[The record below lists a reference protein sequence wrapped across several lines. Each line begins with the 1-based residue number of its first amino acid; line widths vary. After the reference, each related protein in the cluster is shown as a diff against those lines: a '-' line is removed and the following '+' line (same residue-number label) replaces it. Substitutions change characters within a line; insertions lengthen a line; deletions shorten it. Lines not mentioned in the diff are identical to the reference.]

1 MTTRFVLAT
10 ITAIA
15 CTHATSTLPRAAAP
29 DCPAG
34 ARGPVISVRAWVLDG
49 KNRAVQRLQANDF
62 VILENGAAQQPCE
75 FRHVREPVSVGILA
89 DMSGSMRET
98 SPDGP
103 GVAAGA
109 IDEFLKSSGPQ
120 DEYFFEEV
128 GTGPAMRC
136 LFTCDLTSIRARL
149 QIKPLERTALVDGVY
164 LALAAMRK
172 ARHQNRALLIV
183 SDGYDNASVYTPNE
197 LKRALAETPVPMF
210 LVIPASRWERVGL
223 RGQAVLIADEQEM
236 RARMLDVTESSG
248 GLWLPVSDA
257 REARGLASQL
267 ASAMR
272 RPYLLT
278 YVSSSAM
285 SGTRARKIQVKLN
298 RVKGLGAAKVGGTAA
313 GPR

>member
-15 CTHATSTLPRAAAP
+15 CTHAANTLPRAAAP

-75 FRHVREPVSVGILA
+75 FRHMREPVSIGILA
-89 DMSGSMRET
+89 DMSGSMREAT
-98 SPDGP
+98 SDGAR
-103 GVAAGA
+103 VAAWA
-109 IDEFLKSSGPQ
+109 VNEFLKSSGPQ

-136 LFTCDLTSIRARL
+136 VFTCDLAGIRARL

-183 SDGYDNASVYTPNE
+183 SDGFDNASVYTGNE
-197 LKRALAETPVPMF
+197 LQRALAEAPVPMF
-210 LVIPASRWERVGL
+210 LVIPMSRWERVGL
-223 RGQAVLIADEQEM
+223 RGHGMRNPDEEAV
-236 RARMLDVTESSG
+236 RAQMLDLAESSG
-248 GLWLPVSDA
+248 GLSIAVSDA

-267 ASAMR
+267 ASVMR
-272 RPYLLT
+272 RPYLLS

-298 RVKGLGAAKVGGTAA
+298 HVKGLGAASVGATVAST
-313 GPR
+313 R